1 MLRFSF
7 ASSPTH
13 PLSQIFHFT
22 LPRRLIPMDHI
33 TQVPSPSGFL
43 LGPASGRHL
52 LIKGGRPPS
61 SLNHP
66 GLLFSSTNVPLT
78 ITGATHSPFW

>member
-1 MLRFSF
+1 MLRFPF

-13 PLSQIFHFT
+13 PLSQLFHLT
-22 LPRRLIPMDHI
+22 LPRRLVPVDHV

-43 LGPASGRHL
+43 LGPASGRRL
-52 LIKGGRPPS
+52 LIKGRRPPS

-78 ITGATHSPFW
+78 IPGATYCPFW